1 MSTRG
6 RKPTRAEKIMMDENG
21 YLPNN
26 YLTVKNTESELI
38 IKSKY
43 RNTLHIIKKEKNNEK

>member
-6 RKPTRAEKIMMDENG
+6 RKPTRAEKILMDENG